1 MNFYSKEK
9 IKYLSKIKEK
19 LINLKIGEK
28 IKLFEVNDKLINE
41 IKEGISF
48 KNIKEDLILNVWE
61 NLKKKKTIN

>member
-9 IKYLSKIKEK
+9 IKYLNKIKEK

-28 IKLFEVNDKLINE
+28 IKLFDVKDKLINE

-48 KNIKEDLILNVWE
+48 KNIKEDLMLNVWE
-61 NLKKKKTIN
+61 NLKKKNN